1 MALTLSNV
9 NAEIGWTQTKSNT
22 GFTTVKQGPDKLTGT
37 LAPAVATYNE
47 LLAVQGTLGA
57 SASTTIDLYSIT
69 TLLGESK
76 TITKGLALMVKA
88 TTTGM
93 KIEPGAAN
101 PITWFFGGTTPSIS
115 IKAGGFFLLG
125 DGGTATISATD
136 RNIKITNLSGSTTGT
151 YDLVFLGGT

>member
-9 NAEIGWTQTKSNT
+9 NAEIGWTQTKTNT
-22 GFTTVKQGPDKLTGT
+22 GYGSIKQGPDKLTAT

-47 LLAVQGTLGA
+47 LLAVQGTLAA

-69 TLLGESK
+69 NLFGESK
-76 TITKGLALMVKA
+76 TLTKGIALMVKA

-93 KIEPGAAN
+93 KIEPGASN
-101 PITWFFGGTTPSIS
+101 PLTWFWGGTSPSIT
-115 IKAGGFFLLG
+115 IKAGGFILLG

-136 RNIKITNLSGSTTGT
+136 RNLKITNTSGSTTGT